1 MIAKS
6 KNNQHQK
13 SRENFHSKWFIGNN
27 HITNNSSAIT
37 LTSALLFL
45 KN

>member
-1 MIAKS
+1 MNGGLKIIS
-6 KNNQHQK
+6 IRYH
-13 SRENFHSKWFIGNN
+13 ENIYHSKWFIGNN